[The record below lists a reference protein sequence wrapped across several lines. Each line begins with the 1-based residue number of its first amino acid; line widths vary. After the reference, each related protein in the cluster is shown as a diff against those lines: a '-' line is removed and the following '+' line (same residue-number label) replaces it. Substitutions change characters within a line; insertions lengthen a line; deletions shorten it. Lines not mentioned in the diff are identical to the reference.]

1 MTDNE
6 IRILTGL
13 RPGDIGRIIELH
25 GVEYEPAQG
34 YGVRFEAFVAR
45 TLAEFVLDDD
55 GIGRIWMAERDG
67 RLEGCAAI
75 VHRPGNAGQLR
86 WVLLGARARGQ
97 GLGRQ
102 LVETALAY
110 CRERGFERVYLETT
124 DGLDAS
130 SALYRSLGFNVVA
143 EQLEDLWDG
152 RRPLIIMELQ
162 FRPEPA
168 GSEPPG

>member
-1 MTDNE
+1 MTENE
-6 IRILTGL
+6 IKVRTGL
-13 RPGDIGRIIELH
+13 KPGDIGRIIELH

-34 YGVRFEAFVAR
+34 YGIRFEAFVAR
-45 TLAEFVLDDD
+45 TLAEFVLDD
-55 GIGRIWMAERDG
+55 GGVGRIWMAERDG

-97 GLGRQ
+97 GLGRR
-102 LVETALAY
+102 LVEAALAY
-110 CRERGFERVYLETT
+110 CRGRGFQRVYLETT

-143 EQLEDLWDG
+143 EELEELWNG
-152 RRPLIIMELQ
+152 TRPLIIMELKL
-162 FRPEPA
+162 RPERA
-168 GSEPPG
+168 GGEPPG